1 MTTAVGQFGGIGW
14 GFAGREL
21 GIDETGIDI
30 EPTVD
35 RDPVMTAPW
44 PPPAPVA
51 VLLPTEEPTLPPTVR
66 YGLPAS
72 WEDCVALGLDP
83 LRSDRT

>member
-1 MTTAVGQFGGIGW
+1 MS
-14 GFAGREL
+14 
-21 GIDETGIDI
+21 
-30 EPTVD
+30 
-35 RDPVMTAPW
+35 APW

-51 VLLPTEEPTLPPTVR
+51 VLFPTEEPTLPPTVR

-83 LRSDRT
+83 LGSDRT

>member
-1 MTTAVGQFGGIGW
+1 MS
-14 GFAGREL
+14 
-21 GIDETGIDI
+21 
-30 EPTVD
+30 
-35 RDPVMTAPW
+35 APW

-83 LRSDRT
+83 LGSDRTWPCSCPSTRRGPTT